1 MIWVDLE
8 RKMNE
13 LENLL
18 DDEYLK
24 VYDEVNIAL
33 DLNWEKHGGSQSKIR
48 KLTLHKK

>member
-1 MIWVDLE
+1 MIWIDLE

-33 DLNWEKHGGSQSKIR
+33 DLNWEKHRGSQSKIR